1 MYIALYARFTSL
13 DADQAC
19 GEKQGNSYVIAV
31 LDVWC
36 STILHTIRLGGLRR
50 RSLSVEFFLSF
61 SFSGE
66 PFYGHKIPLTDKPLR
81 K

>member
-1 MYIALYARFTSL
+1 MARNKETHTSSL
-13 DADQAC
+13 F
-19 GEKQGNSYVIAV
+19 
-31 LDVWC
+31 WTC

-61 SFSGE
+61 SFSGD